1 MADELNKQDL
11 QEEVVEE
18 TSQEEKEVQEE
29 KEINSD
35 TTLSEETSEKIEEV
49 VEEKTDENSDVPPPS
64 DEEKESAEESD
75 KSDVESEEKA
85 SEDDKAD
92 ESEAKEEVEKE
103 EKTEAVEEEG
113 DNKEEVDVDALK
125 AEVEAMKEAEEERK
139 GLADLSN
146 LVQNAENEMNRVL
159 NGIQKA
165 LNDTLDQY
173 GIDKTKTLDELRKE
187 DPAKAVIAED
197 LIRQAN
203 QVKEFNENNLGQQV
217 QNKQNELIFKKA
229 EKLFSKY
236 NLSHEQAEVA
246 ADTFINIMLN
256 VGVLDL
262 NVDLAAKVELSAAR
276 AKMLKPDTVEAVDVK
291 AEENAPVENVEE
303 VVDIPPAEEAAEK
316 EETKKTEEVE
326 EKKEEVKE
334 EKKET
339 EKKEPEVIVE
349 KPDIEA
355 LKEGVAENTSEA
367 HHPDR
372 VTVDNVLT
380 ILASV
385 PFKER
390 TAFYKE
396 HEALI
401 NEAAKKRN

>member
-11 QEEVVEE
+11 QEEVVDEV
-18 TSQEEKEVQEE
+18 SQEEKEIKEEE
-29 KEINSD
+29 KEANSD
-35 TTLSEETSEKIEEV
+35 TALSEETSEKIDEV
-49 VEEKTDENSDVPPPS
+49 VEEKTGEISDVPPPS

-75 KSDVESEEKA
+75 KSDVEPEEKA
-85 SEDDKAD
+85 SEDDKAN
-92 ESEAKEEVEKE
+92 ESETKEEVEKE
-103 EKTEAVEEEG
+103 EKTEAVEEE
-113 DNKEEVDVDALK
+113 DNDKEEVDVDALK

-173 GIDKTKTLDELRKE
+173 GIDKTKTLDELKKE

-229 EKLFSKY
+229 EKLFNKY

-262 NVDLAAKVELSAAR
+262 NVDLAAKVELAAAR
-276 AKMLKPDTVEAVDVK
+276 AKMLKPDVVEAVDVK
-291 AEENAPVENVEE
+291 AEENAPVEDVEE
-303 VVDIPPAEEAAEK
+303 VVDMPPAEEAAEK
-316 EETKKTEEVE
+316 EEAEKAEENTE
-326 EKKEEVKE
+326 EKKEEQEK
-334 EKKET
+334 EKK
-339 EKKEPEVIVE
+339 PEVKIE
-349 KPDIEA
+349 KPDLEA

-372 VTVDNVLT
+372 VTVDNVLA

>member
-35 TTLSEETSEKIEEV
+35 TTLSEETSEKIKEV
-49 VEEKTDENSDVPPPS
+49 AEEKTEENSDVPPPS
-64 DEEKESAEESD
+64 DKEKESAEESD
-75 KSDVESEEKA
+75 KSDVESEEEA

-92 ESEAKEEVEKE
+92 ESETKEEVEKE
-103 EKTEAVEEEG
+103 ETEAVEEEG

-276 AKMLKPDTVEAVDVK
+276 AKMLKPDVVEAVDVK

-316 EETKKTEEVE
+316 EETEKTEEVE
-326 EKKEEVKE
+326 EKKEEQKE
-334 EKKET
+334 EKKE

>member
-11 QEEVVEE
+11 QEEIVEE
-18 TSQEEKEVQEE
+18 VFQEEKEIQEEKEV
-29 KEINSD
+29 NSD
-35 TTLSEETSEKIEEV
+35 TALSEKTSEKIGEV

-75 KSDVESEEKA
+75 KSDVESEEKT

-92 ESEAKEEVEKE
+92 ESEAREEVEKE
-103 EKTEAVEEEG
+103 ETEAVEEEG

-139 GLADLSN
+139 GLADLST

-229 EKLFSKY
+229 EKLFNKY

-262 NVDLAAKVELSAAR
+262 NVDLAAKVELAAAR
-276 AKMLKPDTVEAVDVK
+276 AKMLKPDVVEAVDVK
-291 AEENAPVENVEE
+291 AEENAPVEDVEE

-316 EETKKTEEVE
+316 EAAEKAEENTE
-326 EKKEEVKE
+326 EKKEEQEK
-334 EKKET
+334 EKK
-339 EKKEPEVIVE
+339 PEVKIE
-349 KPDIEA
+349 KPDLEA

-372 VTVDNVLT
+372 VTVDNVLA

-396 HEALI
+396 HEVLI

>member
-1 MADELNKQDL
+1 MADELNKRDL

-18 TSQEEKEVQEE
+18 VFQEEKEIQEEKEV
-29 KEINSD
+29 NSD
-35 TTLSEETSEKIEEV
+35 TALSEKTSEKIGEV
-49 VEEKTDENSDVPPPS
+49 VEKKTDENSDVPPPS

-75 KSDVESEEKA
+75 KSDVESEEKT

-92 ESEAKEEVEKE
+92 ESKAKEEVEEE
-103 EKTEAVEEEG
+103 EKTEAVEEE
-113 DNKEEVDVDALK
+113 DNDKEEVDVDALK

-139 GLADLSN
+139 GLADLST

-173 GIDKTKTLDELRKE
+173 GIDKTKTLDELKKE

-229 EKLFSKY
+229 EKLFNKY

-276 AKMLKPDTVEAVDVK
+276 AKMLKPDVVGAVDVK

-316 EETKKTEEVE
+316 DEAEKAEENTE
-326 EKKEEVKE
+326 EKKEEQEK
-334 EKKET
+334 EKK
-339 EKKEPEVIVE
+339 PEVKIE
-349 KPDIEA
+349 KPDLEA

-372 VTVDNVLT
+372 VTVDNVLA